1 MMQMIAGTV
10 RNSVKLDILAQSW
23 EQKKATNN
31 VLTKQERNKRANM
44 TPEER
49 MLEHY
54 QEELIKNREQSKNN
68 AIAYKIM
75 DGEDLTYEE
84 EQYLAKNNPALLN
97 NYRKVKAER
106 HAYEDALKKC
116 KTKEEVQRL
125 KINTMSGY
133 LSELKSAKGEAK
145 LDKAQEII
153 GKIKNIQKAELEYL
167 ESGEYENLPSEAEE
181 AVERDQEKI
190 EENEAVF
197 EYLEDATKENE
208 TDNVTAK
215 ENETDDVT
223 EGLTQESDVNEENA
237 DEKNADAVSGVNEKK
252 ENLNDILTD
261 KVQKKENEL
270 TDEKNNSFNKRKKH
284 TEKDILEE
292 IDRICKTYIPN
303 RIDVVM

>member
-1 MMQMIAGTV
+1 MQMIAGTV

-54 QEELIKNREQSKNN
+54 QEEIIKNREQSKNN

-153 GKIKNIQKAELEYL
+153 GKIKNIQKAELEYM

-190 EENEAVF
+190 EENEAIF

-208 TDNVTAK
+208 TD
-215 ENETDDVT
+215 DVT
-223 EGLTQESDVNEENA
+223 EGLAQGSDVNDIKAENRATDNNAEEPVERK
-237 DEKNADAVSGVNEKK
+237 D
-252 ENLNDILTD
+252 NLNDILAN
-261 KVQKKENEL
+261 KVQTKEVEL
-270 TDEKNNSFNKRKKH
+270 TGEKNNILDKRKKH
-284 TEKDILEE
+284 TEKNILEE

>member
-1 MMQMIAGTV
+1 MQMIAGTV
-10 RNSVKLDILAQSW
+10 KNSVKLDILAQSW

-125 KINTMSGY
+125 KINTMAGY

-153 GKIKNIQKAELEYL
+153 GKIKNIQKAELEYM

-223 EGLTQESDVNEENA
+223 EGLTQES
-237 DEKNADAVSGVNEKK
+237 GVNDIKAENRATDNNAEEPVERKD
-252 ENLNDILTD
+252 NLNDILAN
-261 KVQKKENEL
+261 KIQAKEAEL
-270 TDEKNNSFNKRKKH
+270 TGEKNILLDKRKKH